1 MESIIHTIN
10 AAKRPWLG
18 DGATPQRNFVSH
30 FSCILSE
37 TMGDSPYSISH
48 TRGVDW
54 PSELSPRAPWPLIFV
69 CWRPLPHICSH
80 LIARRVINKLER
92 IEENY
97 FHPKNLAYCFFK
109 FACTWLLIYDG
120 FLNQRLGPFAFIN
133 INKDISFL
141 KGWEQSLKWPKT
153 ATAEKICTI
162 SPNCILPPT
171 ILWHFICFRI

>member
-1 MESIIHTIN
+1 MPQRKKQNKTRVSISKECSLRVVDFYLKRASLPQTIQNGTRLRWKWFNSKWIAKNMNFLLKSPESSKFPCSQIILTVKNVLKNLWPNQYSIIHTIN

-80 LIARRVINKLER
+80 LIARRVINKL
-92 IEENY
+92 
-97 FHPKNLAYCFFK
+97 
-109 FACTWLLIYDG
+109 
-120 FLNQRLGPFAFIN
+120 
-133 INKDISFL
+133 
-141 KGWEQSLKWPKT
+141 
-153 ATAEKICTI
+153 
-162 SPNCILPPT
+162 
-171 ILWHFICFRI
+171 